1 MTRNLMDDYVSIMKS
16 VGSDDAS
23 HERIKR
29 AVDRERARSASA
41 PAAASAR
48 TAVSARTASASAP
61 APCRGLRIAAVA
73 ACTALLALG
82 GAFALPRLM
91 GRGAPV
97 TPVAGMQG
105 FVLAVYADG
114 SAVEEGENTV
124 MTSTDI
130 IMSSGSWSQGDDGSY
145 TTAYTIDP
153 GVLGNDVASVE
164 YRSTNENVML
174 EGMRD
179 RGKVLPGE
187 SLGTEYLSS
196 ITVGGPDA
204 TLPDLHQLDLRVTTP
219 ETDAIKKA
227 DEADRELSY
236 ASVYDEEASGRHS
249 YEVERACAEE
259 LASGTLEIT
268 ATFAD
273 GSTQTH
279 VYRIA
284 PVEDFEQ
291 LWWKDRTAR
300 RASFDDEDADY
311 EPLQLFTLQQIE

>member
-1 MTRNLMDDYVSIMKS
+1 MTQNLMDDYVRTMKS

-23 HERIKR
+23 LTRIQR
-29 AVDRERARSASA
+29 AVARERARSASV
-41 PAAASAR
+41 PAASGR
-48 TAVSARTASASAP
+48 TDMSARTASASAP

-105 FVLAVYADG
+105 FVLAAYADG
-114 SAVEEGENTV
+114 SAVEDGENTV

-130 IMSSGSWSQGDDGSY
+130 FKNSGGWSEGDNDVY
-145 TTAYTIDP
+145 ETAYTIDP
-153 GVLGNDVASVE
+153 SILGNDVVSVE
-164 YRSTNENVML
+164 YRSTNENVVL

-179 RGKVLPGE
+179 RRKVLPGE
-187 SLGTEYLSS
+187 SAGTEYLSS
-196 ITVGGPDA
+196 ITVGGPNA
-204 TLPDLHQLDLRVTTP
+204 TLSDLYQLDLRVSVP
-219 ETDAIKKA
+219 ATDTIKEA
-227 DEADRELSY
+227 DEAYNELGN
-236 ASVYDEEASGRHS
+236 AGIYDEELSDRLGL
-249 YEVERACAEE
+249 EVQRACAEE

-273 GSTQTH
+273 RSTQTH

-291 LWWKDRTAR
+291 LWWKDRAAR

-311 EPLQLFTLQQIE
+311 EPLQLFALQQVE

>member
-1 MTRNLMDDYVSIMKS
+1 MTQNLMDDYVRTMKS

-23 HERIKR
+23 LTRIQR
-29 AVDRERARSASA
+29 AVARERARSASA
-41 PAAASAR
+41 PAASGR
-48 TAVSARTASASAP
+48 TDMSARTASASAP

-97 TPVAGMQG
+97 TPVAGMKG
-105 FVLAVYADG
+105 FVLAAYADG
-114 SAVEEGENTV
+114 SAVEDGENTV

-130 IMSSGSWSQGDDGSY
+130 FKNSGGWSEGDNDIFE
-145 TTAYTIDP
+145 TAYTIDP
-153 GVLGNDVASVE
+153 SVLGNDVVSVE
-164 YRSTNENVML
+164 YRSTNENVLL

-179 RGKVLPGE
+179 RRKVLPGE
-187 SLGTEYLSS
+187 SPGTEYLSS
-196 ITVGGPDA
+196 ITVGGPNA
-204 TLPDLHQLDLRVTTP
+204 TLPDLYQLDLRVAIP
-219 ETDAIKKA
+219 ATDAIKEA
-227 DEADRELSY
+227 DEAYNELGN
-236 ASVYDEEASGRHS
+236 AGIYDEELSDRLGL
-249 YEVERACAEE
+249 EVQRACAEE

-284 PVEDFEQ
+284 PVEGFEQ
-291 LWWKDRTAR
+291 LWWKDRAAR

>member
-1 MTRNLMDDYVSIMKS
+1 MTQNLMDDYVRTMKS

-23 HERIKR
+23 LTRIQR
-29 AVDRERARSASA
+29 AVARERARSASA
-41 PAAASAR
+41 PAASGR
-48 TAVSARTASASAP
+48 TDMSARTASASAP

-97 TPVAGMQG
+97 TPVARMQG
-105 FVLAVYADG
+105 FVLAAYADG
-114 SAVEEGENTV
+114 SAVEDGENTV

-130 IMSSGSWSQGDDGSY
+130 FKNSGGWSEGDNDVY
-145 TTAYTIDP
+145 ETAYTIDP
-153 GVLGNDVASVE
+153 SILGNDVVSVE
-164 YRSTNENVML
+164 YRSTNENVVL

-179 RGKVLPGE
+179 RRKVLPGE
-187 SLGTEYLSS
+187 SAGTEYLSS
-196 ITVGGPDA
+196 ITVGGPNA
-204 TLPDLHQLDLRVTTP
+204 TLPDLYQLDLRVSVP
-219 ETDAIKKA
+219 ATDTIKEA
-227 DEADRELSY
+227 DEAYNELGN
-236 ASVYDEEASGRHS
+236 AGIYDEELSDRLGL
-249 YEVERACAEE
+249 EVQRACAEE

-279 VYRIA
+279 VYRIV
-284 PVEDFEQ
+284 PVENFEE
-291 LWWKDRTAR
+291 LWWKDNA
-300 RASFDDEDADY
+300 AFQAALDDESVDY

>member
-1 MTRNLMDDYVSIMKS
+1 MDDYVRTMKS

-23 HERIKR
+23 LTRIQR
-29 AVDRERARSASA
+29 AVARERARSASV
-41 PAAASAR
+41 PAASGR
-48 TAVSARTASASAP
+48 TDMSARTASASAP

-105 FVLAVYADG
+105 FVLAAYADG
-114 SAVEEGENTV
+114 SAVEDGENTV

-130 IMSSGSWSQGDDGSY
+130 FKNSGGWSEGDNDVY
-145 TTAYTIDP
+145 ETAYTIDP
-153 GVLGNDVASVE
+153 SILGNDVVSVE
-164 YRSTNENVML
+164 YRSTNENVVL

-179 RGKVLPGE
+179 RRKVLPGE
-187 SLGTEYLSS
+187 SAGTEYLSS
-196 ITVGGPDA
+196 ITVGGPNA
-204 TLPDLHQLDLRVTTP
+204 TLPDLYQLDLRVSVP
-219 ETDAIKKA
+219 ATDTIKEA
-227 DEADRELSY
+227 DEAYNELGN
-236 ASVYDEEASGRHS
+236 AGIYDEELSDRLGL
-249 YEVERACAEE
+249 EVQRACAEE

-273 GSTQTH
+273 RSTQTH

-291 LWWKDRTAR
+291 LWWKDRAAR

>member
-1 MTRNLMDDYVSIMKS
+1 MTRNVMNDYVRMMRR
-16 VGSDDAS
+16 VGDDGAS
-23 HERIKR
+23 RERIRR
-29 AVDRERARSASA
+29 AVSRERQRGAS
-41 PAAASAR
+41 PSVTQPVRTDVPAR
-48 TAVSARTASASAP
+48 TPR
-61 APCRGLRIAAVA
+61 RGMRIAAIA

-82 GAFALPRLM
+82 GAIALPRLT
-91 GRGAPV
+91 GSSSPA
-97 TPVAGMQG
+97 TPVPGMQG
-105 FVLAVYADG
+105 FVLAAYADG
-114 SAVEEGENTV
+114 NAVAGNENTV

-153 GVLGNDVASVE
+153 DILGNDVVSVE
-164 YRSTNENVML
+164 YRSTNENVVL

-179 RGKVLPGE
+179 RGKVPPGE
-187 SLGTEYLSS
+187 SPGTEYLSS

-204 TLPDLHQLDLRVTTP
+204 TLPDLHQLDLRVTAP

-227 DEADRELSY
+227 DEAYRELSN
-236 ASVYDEEASGRHS
+236 AGAYDEEVSDRHS

-279 VYRIA
+279 VYRIV

-291 LWWKDRTAR
+291 LWWKDRAAW

-311 EPLQLFTLQQIE
+311 EPLQLFALQQIE

>member
-1 MTRNLMDDYVSIMKS
+1 MTQNLMDDYVRTMKS

-23 HERIKR
+23 LTRIQR
-29 AVDRERARSASA
+29 AVARERARSASA
-41 PAAASAR
+41 PAASGR
-48 TAVSARTASASAP
+48 TDMSARTASASAP

-91 GRGAPV
+91 GRGAPA

-105 FVLAVYADG
+105 FVLAAYADG
-114 SAVEEGENTV
+114 NPVDGGQNTV
-124 MTSTDI
+124 VTSTDI
-130 IMSSGSWSQGDDGSY
+130 FKNSGGWSEGDNDVY
-145 TTAYTIDP
+145 ETAYTIDP
-153 GVLGNDVASVE
+153 SILGNDVVSVE
-164 YRSTNENVML
+164 YRSTNENVVL

-179 RGKVLPGE
+179 RRKVLPGE
-187 SLGTEYLSS
+187 SAGTEYLSS
-196 ITVGGPDA
+196 ITVGGPNA
-204 TLPDLHQLDLRVTTP
+204 TLPDLYQLDLRVSVP
-219 ETDAIKKA
+219 ATDTIKEA
-227 DEADRELSY
+227 DEAYNELGN
-236 ASVYDEEASGRHS
+236 AGIYDEELSDRLGL
-249 YEVERACAEE
+249 EVQRACAEE

-273 GSTQTH
+273 RSTQTH

-291 LWWKDRTAR
+291 LWWKDRAAR

-311 EPLQLFTLQQIE
+311 EPLQLFALQQVE

>member
-1 MTRNLMDDYVSIMKS
+1 MTQNLMDDYVRTMKS

-23 HERIKR
+23 LTRIQR
-29 AVDRERARSASA
+29 AVARERARSASA
-41 PAAASAR
+41 PAASGR
-48 TAVSARTASASAP
+48 TDMSARTASASAP
-61 APCRGLRIAAVA
+61 APCRGLCIAAVA

-105 FVLAVYADG
+105 FVLAAYADG
-114 SAVEEGENTV
+114 SAVEDGENTV

-130 IMSSGSWSQGDDGSY
+130 FKNSGVWSEGDNDVY
-145 TTAYTIDP
+145 ETAYTIDP
-153 GVLGNDVASVE
+153 SILGNDVVSVE
-164 YRSTNENVML
+164 YRSTNENVVL

-179 RGKVLPGE
+179 RRKVLPGE
-187 SLGTEYLSS
+187 SAGTEYLSS
-196 ITVGGPDA
+196 ITVGGPNA
-204 TLPDLHQLDLRVTTP
+204 TLPDLYQLDLRVSVP
-219 ETDAIKKA
+219 ATDTIKEA
-227 DEADRELSY
+227 DEAYNELGN
-236 ASVYDEEASGRHS
+236 AGIYDEELSDRLGL
-249 YEVERACAEE
+249 EVQRACAEE

-273 GSTQTH
+273 RSTQTH

-291 LWWKDRTAR
+291 LWWKDRAAR

-311 EPLQLFTLQQIE
+311 EPLQLFALQQVE

>member
-1 MTRNLMDDYVSIMKS
+1 MAQNLMDDYVRTMKS

-23 HERIKR
+23 LTRIQR
-29 AVDRERARSASA
+29 AVARERARSASV
-41 PAAASAR
+41 PAASGR
-48 TAVSARTASASAP
+48 TDMSARTASASAP

-105 FVLAVYADG
+105 FVLAAYADG

-130 IMSSGSWSQGDDGSY
+130 FKNSGGWSEGDNDVY
-145 TTAYTIDP
+145 ETAYTIDP
-153 GVLGNDVASVE
+153 SILGNDVVSVE
-164 YRSTNENVML
+164 YRSTNENVVL

-179 RGKVLPGE
+179 RRKVLPGE
-187 SLGTEYLSS
+187 SAGTEYLSS
-196 ITVGGPDA
+196 ITVGGPNA
-204 TLPDLHQLDLRVTTP
+204 TLPDLYQLDLRVSVP
-219 ETDAIKKA
+219 ATDTIKEA
-227 DEADRELSY
+227 DEAYNELGN
-236 ASVYDEEASGRHS
+236 AGIYDEELSDRLGL
-249 YEVERACAEE
+249 EVQRACAEE

-273 GSTQTH
+273 RSTQTH

-291 LWWKDRTAR
+291 LWWKDRAAR

-311 EPLQLFTLQQIE
+311 EPLQLFALQQVE

>member
-1 MTRNLMDDYVSIMKS
+1 MDDYVRTMKS

-23 HERIKR
+23 LTRIQR
-29 AVDRERARSASA
+29 AVARERARSASA
-41 PAAASAR
+41 PAASGR
-48 TAVSARTASASAP
+48 TDMSARTASASAP

-105 FVLAVYADG
+105 FVLAAYADG
-114 SAVEEGENTV
+114 SAVEDGENTV

-130 IMSSGSWSQGDDGSY
+130 FKNSGGWSEGDNDVY
-145 TTAYTIDP
+145 ETAYTIDP
-153 GVLGNDVASVE
+153 SILGNDVVSVE
-164 YRSTNENVML
+164 YRSTNENVVL

-179 RGKVLPGE
+179 RRKVLPGE
-187 SLGTEYLSS
+187 SAGTEYLSS
-196 ITVGGPDA
+196 ITVGGPNA
-204 TLPDLHQLDLRVTTP
+204 TLPDLYQLDLRVSVP
-219 ETDAIKKA
+219 ATDTIKEA
-227 DEADRELSY
+227 DEAYNELGN
-236 ASVYDEEASGRHS
+236 AGIYDEELSDRLGL
-249 YEVERACAEE
+249 EVQRACAEE

-273 GSTQTH
+273 RSTQTH

-284 PVEDFEQ
+284 PVENFEE
-291 LWWKDRTAR
+291 LWWKDNA
-300 RASFDDEDADY
+300 AFKAFLDDQSIDY
-311 EPLQLFTLQQIE
+311 EPVQLFTLQQIE

>member
-1 MTRNLMDDYVSIMKS
+1 MDDYVRTMKS

-23 HERIKR
+23 LTRIQR
-29 AVDRERARSASA
+29 AVARERARSASA
-41 PAAASAR
+41 PAASGR
-48 TAVSARTASASAP
+48 TDMSARTASASAP

-105 FVLAVYADG
+105 FVLAAYADG
-114 SAVEEGENTV
+114 SAVEDGENTV

-130 IMSSGSWSQGDDGSY
+130 FKNSGGWSEGDNDVY
-145 TTAYTIDP
+145 ETAYTIDP
-153 GVLGNDVASVE
+153 SILGNDVVSVE
-164 YRSTNENVML
+164 YRSTNENVVL

-179 RGKVLPGE
+179 RRKVLPGE
-187 SLGTEYLSS
+187 SPGTEYLSS
-196 ITVGGPDA
+196 ITVGGPNA
-204 TLPDLHQLDLRVTTP
+204 TLPDLYQLDLRVSVP
-219 ETDAIKKA
+219 ATDTIKEA
-227 DEADRELSY
+227 DEAYNELGN
-236 ASVYDEEASGRHS
+236 AGIYDEELSDRLGL
-249 YEVERACAEE
+249 EVQRACAEE

-291 LWWKDRTAR
+291 LWWKDRAAR

>member
-16 VGSDDAS
+16 VGSDDTS

-48 TAVSARTASASAP
+48 TAVSERTASASGRAP
-61 APCRGLRIAAVA
+61 RRALRIAAVA
-73 ACTALLALG
+73 ACTALLVLG
-82 GAFALPRLM
+82 AGIALPRLM

-105 FVLAVYADG
+105 FVLAAYADG
-114 SAVEEGENTV
+114 NPVDDGKNAVV
-124 MTSTDI
+124 TSTDI
-130 IMSSGSWSQGDDGSY
+130 FKSSGGWSEGDNDIFE
-145 TTAYTIDP
+145 TAYTIDP
-153 GVLGNDVASVE
+153 SVLGNDVVSVE
-164 YRSTNENVML
+164 YRSTNENVLL

-179 RGKVLPGE
+179 RRKVLPGE
-187 SLGTEYLSS
+187 SPGTEYLSS
-196 ITVGGPDA
+196 ITVGGPNA
-204 TLPDLHQLDLRVTTP
+204 TLPDLYQLDLRVAIP
-219 ETDAIKKA
+219 ATDAIKEA
-227 DEADRELSY
+227 DEAYNELGN
-236 ASVYDEEASGRHS
+236 AGIYDEELSDRLGL
-249 YEVERACAEE
+249 EVQRACAEE

-284 PVEDFEQ
+284 PVENFEE
-291 LWWKDRTAR
+291 LWWKDNA
-300 RASFDDEDADY
+300 AFKAFLDDQSIDY
-311 EPLQLFTLQQIE
+311 EPVQLFTLQQIE

>member
-1 MTRNLMDDYVSIMKS
+1 MTQNLMDDYVRTMKS

-23 HERIKR
+23 LTRIQR
-29 AVDRERARSASA
+29 AVARERARSASA
-41 PAAASAR
+41 PAASGR
-48 TAVSARTASASAP
+48 TDMSARTASASAP

-105 FVLAVYADG
+105 FVLAAYADG
-114 SAVEEGENTV
+114 SAVEDGENTV

-130 IMSSGSWSQGDDGSY
+130 FKNSGGWSEGDNDVFE
-145 TTAYTIDP
+145 TAYTIDP
-153 GVLGNDVASVE
+153 SVLGSDVVSVE
-164 YRSTNENVML
+164 YRSTNENVLL

-179 RGKVLPGE
+179 RRKVLPDE
-187 SLGTEYLSS
+187 SPGTEYLSS
-196 ITVGGPDA
+196 ITVGGPNA
-204 TLPDLHQLDLRVTTP
+204 TLPDLYQLDLRVAIP
-219 ETDAIKKA
+219 ATDAIKEA
-227 DEADRELSY
+227 DEAYNELGN
-236 ASVYDEEASGRHS
+236 AGIYDEELSDRLS
-249 YEVERACAEE
+249 LEVERACAVE

>member
-1 MTRNLMDDYVSIMKS
+1 MTQNLMDDYVRAMKS

-23 HERIKR
+23 LTRIQR
-29 AVDRERARSASA
+29 AVARERARSASA
-41 PAAASAR
+41 PAASGR
-48 TAVSARTASASAP
+48 TDMSARTASASAP

-105 FVLAVYADG
+105 FVLAAYADG
-114 SAVEEGENTV
+114 SAVEDGENTV

-130 IMSSGSWSQGDDGSY
+130 FKNSGGWSEGDNDVY
-145 TTAYTIDP
+145 ETAYTIDP
-153 GVLGNDVASVE
+153 SILGNDVVSVE
-164 YRSTNENVML
+164 YRSTNENVVL

-179 RGKVLPGE
+179 RRKVLPGE
-187 SLGTEYLSS
+187 SAGTEYLSS
-196 ITVGGPDA
+196 ITVGGPNA
-204 TLPDLHQLDLRVTTP
+204 TLPDLYQLDLRVSVP
-219 ETDAIKKA
+219 ATDTIKEA
-227 DEADRELSY
+227 DEAYNELGN
-236 ASVYDEEASGRHS
+236 AGIYDEELSDRLGL
-249 YEVERACAEE
+249 EVQRACAEE
-259 LASGTLEIT
+259 LASGTFEIT

>member
-1 MTRNLMDDYVSIMKS
+1 MDDYVRTMKS

-23 HERIKR
+23 LTRIQR
-29 AVDRERARSASA
+29 AVARERARSASA
-41 PAAASAR
+41 PAASGR
-48 TAVSARTASASAP
+48 TDMSARTASASAP

-105 FVLAVYADG
+105 FVLAAYADD
-114 SAVEEGENTV
+114 SAVEDGENTV

-130 IMSSGSWSQGDDGSY
+130 FKNSGGWSEGDNDVY
-145 TTAYTIDP
+145 ETAYTIDP
-153 GVLGNDVASVE
+153 SILGNDVVSVE
-164 YRSTNENVML
+164 YRSTNENVVL

-179 RGKVLPGE
+179 RRKVLPGE
-187 SLGTEYLSS
+187 SPGTEYLSS
-196 ITVGGPDA
+196 ITVGGPNA
-204 TLPDLHQLDLRVTTP
+204 TLPDLYQLDLRVAIP
-219 ETDAIKKA
+219 ATDAIKEA
-227 DEADRELSY
+227 DEAYNEL
-236 ASVYDEEASGRHS
+236 ADADIYDEDLSDRLS
-249 YEVERACAEE
+249 LEVQRSCAEE

-284 PVEDFEQ
+284 PVENFEE
-291 LWWKDRTAR
+291 LWWKDNA
-300 RASFDDEDADY
+300 AFKAFLDDQSIDY
-311 EPLQLFTLQQIE
+311 EPVQLFTLQQIE

>member
-1 MTRNLMDDYVSIMKS
+1 MTQNLMDDYVRTMKS

-23 HERIKR
+23 LTRIQR
-29 AVDRERARSASA
+29 AVARERARSASA
-41 PAAASAR
+41 PAASGR
-48 TAVSARTASASAP
+48 TDMSARTASASAP

-105 FVLAVYADG
+105 FVLAAYADG
-114 SAVEEGENTV
+114 SAVEDGENTV

-130 IMSSGSWSQGDDGSY
+130 FKNSGGWSEGDNDVY
-145 TTAYTIDP
+145 ETAYTIDP
-153 GVLGNDVASVE
+153 SILGNDVVSVE
-164 YRSTNENVML
+164 YRSTNENVVL

-179 RGKVLPGE
+179 RRKVLPGE
-187 SLGTEYLSS
+187 SAGTEYLSS
-196 ITVGGPDA
+196 ITVGGPNA
-204 TLPDLHQLDLRVTTP
+204 TLPDLYQLDLRVSVP
-219 ETDAIKKA
+219 ATDTIKEA
-227 DEADRELSY
+227 DEAYNELGN
-236 ASVYDEEASGRHS
+236 AGIYDEELSDRLGL
-249 YEVERACAEE
+249 EVQRACAEE

-279 VYRIA
+279 VYRIV
-284 PVEDFEQ
+284 PVENFEE
-291 LWWKDRTAR
+291 LWWKDNA
-300 RASFDDEDADY
+300 AFKAFLDDQSIDY
-311 EPLQLFTLQQIE
+311 EPVQLYTLQQIK

>member
-1 MTRNLMDDYVSIMKS
+1 MTQNLMDDYVRTMKS

-23 HERIKR
+23 LTRIQR
-29 AVDRERARSASA
+29 AVARERARSASA
-41 PAAASAR
+41 PAASGR
-48 TAVSARTASASAP
+48 TDMSARTASASAP

-105 FVLAVYADG
+105 FVLAAYADG
-114 SAVEEGENTV
+114 SAVEDGENTV

-130 IMSSGSWSQGDDGSY
+130 FKNSGGWSEGDNDVY
-145 TTAYTIDP
+145 ETAYTIDP
-153 GVLGNDVASVE
+153 SILGNDVVSVE
-164 YRSTNENVML
+164 YRSTNENVVL

-179 RGKVLPGE
+179 RRKVLPGE
-187 SLGTEYLSS
+187 SAGTEYLSS
-196 ITVGGPDA
+196 ITVGGPNA
-204 TLPDLHQLDLRVTTP
+204 TLPDLYQLDLRVSVP
-219 ETDAIKKA
+219 ATDTIKEA
-227 DEADRELSY
+227 DEAYNELGN
-236 ASVYDEEASGRHS
+236 AGIYDEELSDRLGL
-249 YEVERACAEE
+249 EVERACAEE

>member
-41 PAAASAR
+41 PAASGR
-48 TAVSARTASASAP
+48 TDMSARTASASAP

-105 FVLAVYADG
+105 FVLAAYADG

-124 MTSTDI
+124 VTSTDI
-130 IMSSGSWSQGDDGSY
+130 FKNSGGWSEGDNDVY
-145 TTAYTIDP
+145 ETAYTIDP
-153 GVLGNDVASVE
+153 SILGNDVVSVE
-164 YRSTNENVML
+164 YRSTNENVVL

-179 RGKVLPGE
+179 RRKVLPGE
-187 SLGTEYLSS
+187 SAGTEYLSS
-196 ITVGGPDA
+196 ITVGGPNA
-204 TLPDLHQLDLRVTTP
+204 TLPDLYQLDLRVSVP
-219 ETDAIKKA
+219 ATDTIKEA
-227 DEADRELSY
+227 DEAYNEL
-236 ASVYDEEASGRHS
+236 ADADIYDEDLSDRLS
-249 YEVERACAEE
+249 LEVQRACAEE

-284 PVEDFEQ
+284 PVENFEE
-291 LWWKDRTAR
+291 LWWKDNA
-300 RASFDDEDADY
+300 AFKAFLDDQSIDY
-311 EPLQLFTLQQIE
+311 EPVQLFTLQQIE

>member
-1 MTRNLMDDYVSIMKS
+1 MTQNLMDDYVRTMKS

-23 HERIKR
+23 LTRIQR
-29 AVDRERARSASA
+29 AVARERARSASA
-41 PAAASAR
+41 PAASGR
-48 TAVSARTASASAP
+48 TDMSARTASASAP

-105 FVLAVYADG
+105 FVLAAYADG
-114 SAVEEGENTV
+114 SAVEDGENTV

-130 IMSSGSWSQGDDGSY
+130 FKNSGGWSEGDNDVY
-145 TTAYTIDP
+145 ETAYTIDP
-153 GVLGNDVASVE
+153 SILGNDVVSVE
-164 YRSTNENVML
+164 YRSTNENVVL

-179 RGKVLPGE
+179 RRKVLPGE
-187 SLGTEYLSS
+187 SAGTEYLSS
-196 ITVGGPDA
+196 ITVGGPNA
-204 TLPDLHQLDLRVTTP
+204 TLPDLYQLDLRVSVP
-219 ETDAIKKA
+219 ATDTIKEA
-227 DEADRELSY
+227 DEAYNELGN
-236 ASVYDEEASGRHS
+236 AGIYDEELSDRLGL
-249 YEVERACAEE
+249 EVQRACAEE

-273 GSTQTH
+273 RSTQTH
-279 VYRIA
+279 VYRIT

-291 LWWKDRTAR
+291 LWWKDQAAR

-311 EPLQLFTLQQIE
+311 EPLQLFALQQVE

>member
-1 MTRNLMDDYVSIMKS
+1 MTQNLMDDYVRTMKS

-23 HERIKR
+23 LTRIQR
-29 AVDRERARSASA
+29 AVARERARSASA
-41 PAAASAR
+41 PAASGR
-48 TAVSARTASASAP
+48 TDTSARTASASAP

-105 FVLAVYADG
+105 FVLAAYADG
-114 SAVEEGENTV
+114 SAVEDGENTV

-164 YRSTNENVML
+164 YRSTNENVVL

-179 RGKVLPGE
+179 RRKVLPGE
-187 SLGTEYLSS
+187 SAGTEYLSS
-196 ITVGGPDA
+196 ITVGGPNA
-204 TLPDLHQLDLRVTTP
+204 TLPDLYQLDLRVSVP
-219 ETDAIKKA
+219 ATDTIKEA
-227 DEADRELSY
+227 DEAYNELGN
-236 ASVYDEEASGRHS
+236 AGIYDEELSDRLGL
-249 YEVERACAEE
+249 EVQRACAEE

>member
-1 MTRNLMDDYVSIMKS
+1 MTQNLMDDYVRTMKS

-23 HERIKR
+23 LTRIQR
-29 AVDRERARSASA
+29 AVARKRARSASV
-41 PAAASAR
+41 PAASGR
-48 TAVSARTASASAP
+48 TDMSARTASASAP

-105 FVLAVYADG
+105 FVLAAYADG

-130 IMSSGSWSQGDDGSY
+130 FKNSGGWSEGDNDVY
-145 TTAYTIDP
+145 ETAYTIDP
-153 GVLGNDVASVE
+153 SILGNDVVSVE
-164 YRSTNENVML
+164 YRSTNENVVL

-179 RGKVLPGE
+179 RRKVLPGE
-187 SLGTEYLSS
+187 SAGTEYLSS
-196 ITVGGPDA
+196 ITVGGPNA
-204 TLPDLHQLDLRVTTP
+204 TLPDLYQLDLRVSVP
-219 ETDAIKKA
+219 ATDTIKEA
-227 DEADRELSY
+227 DEAYNELGN
-236 ASVYDEEASGRHS
+236 AGIYDEELSDRLGL
-249 YEVERACAEE
+249 EVQRACAEE

-273 GSTQTH
+273 RSTQTH

-291 LWWKDRTAR
+291 LWWKDRAAR

-311 EPLQLFTLQQIE
+311 EPLQLFALQQVE

>member
-1 MTRNLMDDYVSIMKS
+1 MTQNLMDDYVRTMKS

-23 HERIKR
+23 LTRIQR
-29 AVDRERARSASA
+29 AVARERARSASA
-41 PAAASAR
+41 PAASGR
-48 TAVSARTASASAP
+48 TDMSARTASASAP

-105 FVLAVYADG
+105 FVLAAYADG
-114 SAVEEGENTV
+114 SAVEDGENTV

-130 IMSSGSWSQGDDGSY
+130 FKNSGGWSEGDNDVFE
-145 TTAYTIDP
+145 TAYTIDP
-153 GVLGNDVASVE
+153 SVLGNDVVSVE
-164 YRSTNENVML
+164 YRSTNENVLL

-179 RGKVLPGE
+179 RRKVLPGE
-187 SLGTEYLSS
+187 SPGTEYLSS
-196 ITVGGPDA
+196 ITVGGPNA
-204 TLPDLHQLDLRVTTP
+204 TLPDLYQLDLRVAIP
-219 ETDAIKKA
+219 ATDAIKEA
-227 DEADRELSY
+227 DEAYNELRN
-236 ASVYDEEASGRHS
+236 AGIYDEELSDRLGL
-249 YEVERACAEE
+249 EVQRACAEE

-284 PVEDFEQ
+284 PVENFEE
-291 LWWKDRTAR
+291 LWWKDNA
-300 RASFDDEDADY
+300 AFKAFLDDQSIDY
-311 EPLQLFTLQQIE
+311 EPVQLFTLQQIE

>member
-1 MTRNLMDDYVSIMKS
+1 MTQNLMDDYVRTMKS

-23 HERIKR
+23 LTRIQR
-29 AVDRERARSASA
+29 AVARERARSASA
-41 PAAASAR
+41 PAASGR
-48 TAVSARTASASAP
+48 TDMSARTASASAP

-105 FVLAVYADG
+105 FVLAAYADG
-114 SAVEEGENTV
+114 SAVEDGENTV

-130 IMSSGSWSQGDDGSY
+130 FKNSGGWSEGDNDVY
-145 TTAYTIDP
+145 ETAYTIDP
-153 GVLGNDVASVE
+153 SILGNDVVSVE
-164 YRSTNENVML
+164 YRSTNENVVL

-179 RGKVLPGE
+179 RRKVLPGE
-187 SLGTEYLSS
+187 SAGTEYLSS
-196 ITVGGPDA
+196 ITVGGPNA
-204 TLPDLHQLDLRVTTP
+204 TLPDLYQLDLRVSVP
-219 ETDAIKKA
+219 ATDTIKEA
-227 DEADRELSY
+227 DEAYNELGN
-236 ASVYDEEASGRHS
+236 AGIYDEELSDRLGL
-249 YEVERACAEE
+249 EVQRACAEE

-273 GSTQTH
+273 RSTQTH

-291 LWWKDRTAR
+291 LWWKDQAAR

-311 EPLQLFTLQQIE
+311 EPLQLFALQQVE

>member
-1 MTRNLMDDYVSIMKS
+1 MTQNLMDDYVRTMKS

-23 HERIKR
+23 LTRIQR
-29 AVDRERARSASA
+29 AVARERARSASA
-41 PAAASAR
+41 PAASGR
-48 TAVSARTASASAP
+48 TDMSARTASASAP

-105 FVLAVYADG
+105 FVLAAYADG
-114 SAVEEGENTV
+114 SAVEDGENTV

-130 IMSSGSWSQGDDGSY
+130 FKNSGGWSEGDNDVY
-145 TTAYTIDP
+145 ETAYTIDP
-153 GVLGNDVASVE
+153 SILGNNVVSVE
-164 YRSTNENVML
+164 YRSTNENVVL

-179 RGKVLPGE
+179 RRKVLPGE
-187 SLGTEYLSS
+187 SAGTEYLSS
-196 ITVGGPDA
+196 ITVGGPNA
-204 TLPDLHQLDLRVTTP
+204 TLPDLYQLDLRVSVP
-219 ETDAIKKA
+219 ATDTIKEA
-227 DEADRELSY
+227 DEAYNELGN
-236 ASVYDEEASGRHS
+236 AGIYDEELSDRLGL
-249 YEVERACAEE
+249 EVQRACAEE

-273 GSTQTH
+273 RSTQTH

-291 LWWKDRTAR
+291 LWWKDRAAR

>member
-1 MTRNLMDDYVSIMKS
+1 MTQNLMDDYVRTMKS

-23 HERIKR
+23 LTRIQR
-29 AVDRERARSASA
+29 AVARERARSASA
-41 PAAASAR
+41 PAASGR
-48 TAVSARTASASAP
+48 TDMSARTASASAP

-105 FVLAVYADG
+105 FVLAAYADG
-114 SAVEEGENTV
+114 SAVEDGENTV

-130 IMSSGSWSQGDDGSY
+130 FKNSGGWSEGDNDVY
-145 TTAYTIDP
+145 ETAYTIDP
-153 GVLGNDVASVE
+153 SILGNDVVSVE
-164 YRSTNENVML
+164 YRSTNENVVL

-179 RGKVLPGE
+179 RRKVLPGE
-187 SLGTEYLSS
+187 SAGTEYLSS
-196 ITVGGPDA
+196 ITVGGPNA
-204 TLPDLHQLDLRVTTP
+204 TLPDLYQLDLRVSVP
-219 ETDAIKKA
+219 ATDTIKEA
-227 DEADRELSY
+227 DEAYNEL
-236 ASVYDEEASGRHS
+236 ADADIYDEDLSDRLS
-249 YEVERACAEE
+249 LEVQRSCAEE

-279 VYRIA
+279 VYRIV
-284 PVEDFEQ
+284 PVENFEE
-291 LWWKDRTAR
+291 LWWKDNA
-300 RASFDDEDADY
+300 AFQAALDDESVDY

>member
-1 MTRNLMDDYVSIMKS
+1 MTQNLMDDYVRTMKS

-23 HERIKR
+23 LTRIQR
-29 AVDRERARSASA
+29 AVARERARSASV
-41 PAAASAR
+41 PAASGR
-48 TAVSARTASASAP
+48 TDMSARTASASAP

-105 FVLAVYADG
+105 FVLAAYADG

-130 IMSSGSWSQGDDGSY
+130 FKNSGSWSEGDNDVY
-145 TTAYTIDP
+145 ETAYTIDP
-153 GVLGNDVASVE
+153 SILGNDVVSVE
-164 YRSTNENVML
+164 YRSTNENVVL

-179 RGKVLPGE
+179 RRKVLPGE
-187 SLGTEYLSS
+187 SAGTEYLSS
-196 ITVGGPDA
+196 ITVGGPNA
-204 TLPDLHQLDLRVTTP
+204 TLPDLYQLDLRVSVP
-219 ETDAIKKA
+219 ATDTIKEA
-227 DEADRELSY
+227 DEAYNELGN
-236 ASVYDEEASGRHS
+236 AGIYDEELSDRLGL
-249 YEVERACAEE
+249 EVQRACAEE

-273 GSTQTH
+273 RSTQTH

-291 LWWKDRTAR
+291 LWWKDQAAR

-311 EPLQLFTLQQIE
+311 EPLQLFALQQVE

>member
-1 MTRNLMDDYVSIMKS
+1 MDDYVRTMKS

-23 HERIKR
+23 LTRIQR
-29 AVDRERARSASA
+29 AVARERARSASA
-41 PAAASAR
+41 PAASGR
-48 TAVSARTASASAP
+48 TDMSARTASASAP

-105 FVLAVYADG
+105 FVLAAYADG
-114 SAVEEGENTV
+114 SAVEDGENTV

-130 IMSSGSWSQGDDGSY
+130 FKNSGGWSEGDNDVY
-145 TTAYTIDP
+145 ETAYTIDP
-153 GVLGNDVASVE
+153 SILGNNVVSVE
-164 YRSTNENVML
+164 YRSTNENVVL

-179 RGKVLPGE
+179 RRKVLPGE
-187 SLGTEYLSS
+187 SAGTEYLSS
-196 ITVGGPDA
+196 ITVGGPNA
-204 TLPDLHQLDLRVTTP
+204 TLPDLYQLDLRVSVP
-219 ETDAIKKA
+219 ATDTIKEA
-227 DEADRELSY
+227 DEAYNELGN
-236 ASVYDEEASGRHS
+236 AGIYDEELSDRLGL
-249 YEVERACAEE
+249 EVQRACAEE

-291 LWWKDRTAR
+291 LWWKDRAAR

>member
-1 MTRNLMDDYVSIMKS
+1 MDDYVRTMKS

-23 HERIKR
+23 LTRIQR
-29 AVDRERARSASA
+29 AVARERARSASV
-41 PAAASAR
+41 PAASGR
-48 TAVSARTASASAP
+48 TDMSARTASASAP

-105 FVLAVYADG
+105 FVLAAYADG
-114 SAVEEGENTV
+114 SAVEDGENTV

-130 IMSSGSWSQGDDGSY
+130 FKNSGGWSEGDNDVY
-145 TTAYTIDP
+145 ETAYTIDP
-153 GVLGNDVASVE
+153 SILGNDVVSVE
-164 YRSTNENVML
+164 YRSTNENVVL

-179 RGKVLPGE
+179 RRKVLPGE
-187 SLGTEYLSS
+187 SAGTEYLSS
-196 ITVGGPDA
+196 ITVGGPNA
-204 TLPDLHQLDLRVTTP
+204 TLPDLYQLDLSVSVP
-219 ETDAIKKA
+219 ATDTIKEA
-227 DEADRELSY
+227 DEAYNELGN
-236 ASVYDEEASGRHS
+236 AGIYDEELSDRLGL
-249 YEVERACAEE
+249 EVQRACAEE

>member
-1 MTRNLMDDYVSIMKS
+1 MDDYVRTMKS

-23 HERIKR
+23 LTRIQR
-29 AVDRERARSASA
+29 AVARERARSASA
-41 PAAASAR
+41 PAASGR
-48 TAVSARTASASAP
+48 TDMSARTASASAP

-105 FVLAVYADG
+105 FVLAAYADG
-114 SAVEEGENTV
+114 SAVEDGENTV

-130 IMSSGSWSQGDDGSY
+130 FKNSGGWSEGDNDVFE
-145 TTAYTIDP
+145 TAYTIDP
-153 GVLGNDVASVE
+153 SVLGNDVVSVE
-164 YRSTNENVML
+164 YRSTNENVVL

-179 RGKVLPGE
+179 RRKVLPGE
-187 SLGTEYLSS
+187 SAGTEYLSS
-196 ITVGGPDA
+196 ITVGGPNA
-204 TLPDLHQLDLRVTTP
+204 TLPDLYQLDLRVSVP
-219 ETDAIKKA
+219 ATDTIKEA
-227 DEADRELSY
+227 DEAYNEL
-236 ASVYDEEASGRHS
+236 ADADIYDEDLSDRLS
-249 YEVERACAEE
+249 LEVQRSCAEE

-279 VYRIA
+279 VYRIV
-284 PVEDFEQ
+284 PVENFEE
-291 LWWKDRTAR
+291 LWWKDNA
-300 RASFDDEDADY
+300 AFQAALDDESVDY